1 MKIQKITARDPSED
15 HRSATMLEL
24 FFDLVTVV
32 AIAAAATGF
41 HHMYAEGHILEAIL
55 KFTAIFVSIWWAWVN
70 FTWYA
75 SAFDSDDTAHRIGTM
90 IIMGGAMILAA
101 GVPGYFENLSMFLP
115 LAGYVI
121 MRLGLAFLWWRAAIA
136 NGHEWRGTAIRYGL
150 GLVVLQIMWVS
161 AVLVFEPPIL
171 FGVLPLIMLGEFYL
185 PTFAEAKKP
194 TPWHRHHIVE
204 RYNLLN
210 IIVLGESLLAV
221 GIAIQAAY
229 HGGHVNWPF
238 VGLAAS
244 GLVIVCAL
252 WWLYFAENDK
262 ALQMSKKL
270 TFVWAYGH
278 IILFASGAAVG
289 AGLAVMVEVL
299 EHKAHISSQ
308 LGIASVAIPAALY
321 LLGLWYIHPR
331 FGAKQT
337 LILPLAAASLF
348 AIPFLSF
355 GIYPVAG
362 VLVIAVIAK
371 SLVGRPTLQET

>member
-1 MKIQKITARDPSED
+1 
-15 HRSATMLEL
+15 
-24 FFDLVTVV
+24 
-32 AIAAAATGF
+32 
-41 HHMYAEGHILEAIL
+41 MYAEGHILEAII
-55 KFTAIFVSIWWAWVN
+55 KFTVIFISIWWAWVN

-90 IIMGGAMILAA
+90 VIMGGAMILAA
-101 GVPGYFENLSMFLP
+101 GVPGYFENESMILP
-115 LAGYVI
+115 LTGYVV

-136 NGHEWRGTAIRYGL
+136 DDHEWRGTAIRYGL

-161 AVLVFEPPIL
+161 AALLLDPPIL
-171 FGVLPLIMLGEFYL
+171 FGVLPLIMLGEFLL

-229 HGGHVNWPF
+229 HGGHIYWPF

-244 GLVIVCAL
+244 GLIIVCAL
-252 WWLYFAENDK
+252 WWLYFAENEK
-262 ALQMSKKL
+262 ALQLNKKASI
-270 TFVWAYGH
+270 VWAYGH
-278 IILFASGAAVG
+278 IILFASGATVG

-308 LGIASVAIPAALY
+308 LGVASVAIPAALY
-321 LLGLWYIHPR
+321 LLGLWFIHPR
-331 FGAKQT
+331 FDAEQRF
-337 LILPLAAASLF
+337 ILPLAAVLLF
-348 AIPFLSF
+348 ATPFLPF
-355 GIYPVAG
+355 GIYPVVVIL
-362 VLVIAVIAK
+362 VLAVVAK
-371 SLVGRPTLQET
+371 SLTGKPTMQET